1 MTHLEILPASLA
13 MGAQRVSALTPQAAA
28 REFEAMLIA
37 QLMKTAREAGAL
49 HDSADAMTGAEG
61 YLEIAERQLAEA
73 LAAAGAFGFAR
84 MILEELE
91 PGPAEGGKHP
101 PDSSELGR

>member
-1 MTHLEILPASLA
+1 MTHLEIVPASLA

-49 HDSADAMTGAEG
+49 DDSADATGG
-61 YLEIAERQLAEA
+61 HGGSRH
-73 LAAAGAFGFAR
+73 AF
-84 MILEELE
+84 
-91 PGPAEGGKHP
+91 PH
-101 PDSSELGR
+101 DSEDVLVGR